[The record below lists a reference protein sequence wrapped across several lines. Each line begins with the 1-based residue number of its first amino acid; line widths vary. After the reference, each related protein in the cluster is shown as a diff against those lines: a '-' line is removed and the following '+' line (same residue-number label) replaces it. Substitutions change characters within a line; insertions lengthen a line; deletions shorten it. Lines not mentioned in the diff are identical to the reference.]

1 MTSGKKTEAKG
12 RNTKKRG
19 SVSSSLVSPAL
30 RPKISP
36 SIRPMIAA
44 GDTGVTD
51 NTHALLLASKSNYQN
66 ILDGTTVPGVSYP
79 ASLSTNLTSKR
90 TSHKIAE
97 QGRRNRI
104 NTALQEMQD
113 LLPPSSQT
121 ATPDAKSPETAA
133 QSNNS
138 KAAKVESAIEYIR
151 HLKGEVSAKDR
162 LLEQKDAEM
171 ESLRKQLAQLR
182 RGSSLGISSNESS
195 TESSIEVV
203 SEMKTEPVTTPAAV
217 DET

>member
-1 MTSGKKTEAKG
+1 LILADTQS
-12 RNTKKRG
+12 NN
-19 SVSSSLVSPAL
+19 V
-30 RPKISP
+30 
-36 SIRPMIAA
+36 
-44 GDTGVTD
+44 TGVSD

-104 NTALQEMQD
+104 NMALQEMQD
-113 LLPPSSQT
+113 LLPPGSQT
-121 ATPDAKSPETAA
+121 VTPDAKSPETAA

-138 KAAKVESAIEYIR
+138 KAAKVESAIDYIK
-151 HLKGEVSAKDR
+151 HLKSEVSAKDQ
-162 LLEQKDAEM
+162 LLQQKDAEM
-171 ESLRKQLAQLR
+171 EALRKQLAELR
-182 RGSSLGISSNESS
+182 RSSSAGVSSDSS
-195 TESSIEVV
+195 TENAAEL
-203 SEMKTEPVTTPAAV
+203 KKEPISTPAAV